1 MFNFNQGVKPQQL
14 GIITPYKGQRAYIVN
29 YLQKNGQLNPNVYKE
44 IEVASVDGFQG
55 REKVTF

>member
-1 MFNFNQGVKPQQL
+1 VKAQNV

-29 YLQKNGQLNPNVYKE
+29 YLLKNGALNPEIYKN

-55 REKVTF
+55 REKVTINYII

>member
-1 MFNFNQGVKPQQL
+1 MKAYNL

-29 YLQKNGQLNPNVYKE
+29 YLQKNGALNPEIYKQ

-55 REKVTF
+55 REKVTLF